1 MKQSNIAL
9 AKRSGQLSQL
19 LAIAVDVLRAKFIPA
34 DRREPAWVPV
44 PHWGAHSK
52 STAMI
57 KKVIR
62 ARKSAVNTA

>member
-34 DRREPAWVPV
+34 DHREPAWVPV

-52 STAMI
+52 STAMM